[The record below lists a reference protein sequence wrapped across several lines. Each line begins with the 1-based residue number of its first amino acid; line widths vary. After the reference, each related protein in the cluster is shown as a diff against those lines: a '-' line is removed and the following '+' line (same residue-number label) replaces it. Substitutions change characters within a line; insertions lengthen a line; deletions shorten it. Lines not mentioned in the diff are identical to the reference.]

1 MSQCSS
7 AGSREDCPHGIDSKL
22 DLVMGS
28 SLKTEVASDSNSR
41 MDVLAGSGSVVGGVL
56 CMWSVAA
63 LAQAIYPW
71 RTLASNSGL
80 RPKDCHAVWG
90 SLG

>member
-1 MSQCSS
+1 MG
-7 AGSREDCPHGIDSKL
+7 ADSKL

-28 SLKTEVASDSNSR
+28 SLEMEVASDSNSR
-41 MDVLAGSGSVVGGVL
+41 TDVLAGSGSVVGGGSRTWPV
-56 CMWSVAA
+56 VA
-63 LAQAIYPW
+63 LAQAVYPW